1 KGYASKTITVMRS
14 CIAQIAKI
22 RDNRS
27 VSDDFMVQRVM
38 SGIAHQRPSK
48 PKYNNMWCPLLVFD
62 HIRDQ
67 HADSTQLSTKQLLA
81 KSVVLIKLFCLAR
94 ASDLGKWSFRSLD
107 QSITNCIRG
116 TIVNAKE
123 QRNSDSP
130 SALVVKGIMKPSI
143 CPLATLREY
152 LSRTKAKR
160 SKKSKDAV
168 FIDSS
173 GLPLVDK
180 DFSSITLSF
189 LDKAGVDTNVYKAH
203 STRAA
208 MASWLLLNGISL
220 HRVKKLGRWRSN
232 AALEKYYDM
241 EIIDQDSKR
250 SKDFVSN

>member
-1 KGYASKTITVMRS
+1 KGYASKTIAVMRS

-27 VSDDFMVQRVM
+27 VSDDFM
-38 SGIAHQRPSK
+38 
-48 PKYNNMWCPLLVFD
+48 
-62 HIRDQ
+62 
-67 HADSTQLSTKQLLA
+67 
-81 KSVVLIKLFCLAR
+81 
-94 ASDLGKWSFRSLD
+94 
-107 QSITNCIRG
+107 
-116 TIVNAKE
+116 
-123 QRNSDSP
+123 
-130 SALVVKGIMKPSI
+130 
-143 CPLATLREY
+143 
-152 LSRTKAKR
+152 AKR

-250 SKDFVSN
+250 SKDFVSNSLTTRLAIDTAATRLGCAAQP